1 MISKTEAY
9 QLGAF
14 WLVLMCAYWFTMP
27 PDITFEDTPLFA
39 GACATLGLPHPP
51 GYPAHTLYCSPFTQA
66 VHALGFSYARGAAFA
81 SSFAAASACAM
92 LAWLLTRMYGSRPAS
107 FLAAGLLAL
116 APQYWS
122 QAIIPEVYSLNAWM
136 VVGTMIATYFYTEG
150 GSRRWLVFLAFMS
163 GFGLAN
169 HWPLYG
175 ITFPAFLIWLA
186 PHWRRVLSD
195 LASQRFVTWILLA
208 LLAGLSPYIH
218 LLTVSPD
225 SFRFDKEYDLEG
237 FIPYVRRDVYG
248 IGGNLL
254 GFEAKV
260 AAVAGAAISF
270 VAAFQYVFGL
280 VAVVG
285 LALFVR
291 MRKWS
296 VLAGI
301 LWGMLSSTLL
311 LAVFR
316 SYESAADLSN
326 WIFSVYPLQSYAF
339 VAMPLALA
347 TAAGLRRL
355 RVSDGLAHGL
365 VLASLAGVAAYW
377 WPKQDRSDEDIALP
391 FARLLLAS
399 VPEDGLVIE
408 FGNDFSFPI
417 KYARYFNEGRP
428 VPEIVAE
435 HEYLVERRNDGT
447 MSAVDEE
454 TMANEGREVAFVLH
468 LEPKTFGR
476 RYHGFF
482 STVALDV
489 PPGEVDLDIGPESR
503 ELLTRIIDL
512 SERGVRNAFTRLFM
526 ESALIGFVKEALNAQ
541 KFGADLG
548 LEDQLLLSNA
558 LQMPEGQYALF
569 LHHVL
574 DPGRQV
580 TLSEVENL
588 ARGIAPYMDG
598 LRAER
603 KVDIMHLHSTALIQ
617 SGDLNGG
624 RRILEQALRVL
635 PTSGNA
641 RVIVD
646 LLQVYDVVDDYV
658 SYLNLRRRFPD
669 SDVGEALVETD
680 ARCAEN
686 LGFDCTV
693 PLVD

>member
-14 WLVLMCAYWFTMP
+14 WLALMCAYWFTMP
-27 PDITFEDTPLFA
+27 PDITFEDTPMFA
-39 GACATLGLPHPP
+39 GACATLGLAHPP

-66 VHALGFSYARGAAFA
+66 LHALGFTYARGAAFA

-136 VVGTMIATYFYTEG
+136 VVGTMIAAYFYTEG
-150 GSRRWLVFLAFMS
+150 GSRRWLVLLAFMT

-175 ITFPAFLIWLA
+175 ITYPAFLIWLA
-186 PHWRRVLSD
+186 PHWRRVLRD
-195 LASQRFVTWILLA
+195 LASQRFVTWCLLA
-208 LLAGLSPYIH
+208 VLAGLSPYIH
-218 LLTVSPD
+218 LLAVSPD
-225 SFRFDKEYDLEG
+225 SFRFDKEYDLSG
-237 FIPYVRRDVYG
+237 FISYVRRDIYG

-270 VAAFQYVFGL
+270 IAAFQYVFGL

-285 LALFVR
+285 LALFIR

-316 SYESAADLSN
+316 SYESTAEISN

-365 VLASLAGVAAYW
+365 VLASLAGVATYW

-408 FGNDFSFPI
+408 YGNDFSFPI
-417 KYARYFNEGRP
+417 KYAQYFNEGRP

-435 HEYLVERRNDGT
+435 HDYLAVRRNDGT
-447 MSAVDEE
+447 MSADDEE
-454 TMANEGREVAFVLH
+454 RMVNEARVVAFVLH

-476 RYHGFF
+476 KYHGFF

-503 ELLTRIIDL
+503 ELLTKIIGL
-512 SERGVRNAFTRLFM
+512 SERGVRNAFTSLFM
-526 ESALIGFVKEALNAQ
+526 EASIIGFVKEALNAQ
-541 KFGADLG
+541 KFGADLD
-548 LEDQLLLSNA
+548 LEDHLLLSNA
-558 LQMPEGQYALF
+558 LRMPEGQYALF
-569 LHHVL
+569 FHIVL
-574 DPGRQV
+574 DPDRQV
-580 TLSEVENL
+580 TFSEVQNL
-588 ARGIAPYMDG
+588 VRGINPYMDG
-598 LRAER
+598 LRPER
-603 KVDIMHLHSTALIQ
+603 KVDIMHLYSTALIQ

-624 RRILEQALRVL
+624 RRILEQALNDF
-635 PTSGNA
+635 PSSGNA

-646 LLQVYDVVDDYV
+646 LLQVYDVEGDYV
-658 SYLNLRRRFPD
+658 SYLKLRRRFPE
-669 SDVGEALVETD
+669 SNVGGALVETD
-680 ARCAEN
+680 ANCAEN
-686 LGFDCTV
+686 LGYDCAIPLFD
-693 PLVD
+693 